1 MRIFPRATLVVLLLL
16 GPVAGTAMAVTMA
29 QLVELAKAGL
39 SDEVLIA
46 LIETDGSTFQ
56 LSAADILQLHRTGL
70 SNGVILAMQKAGQN
84 NVRAVRPTEAQAVL
98 APGAEPAPIVQEQ
111 VVQPA
116 GPTPSVINVV
126 QTVAQR
132 VTTSPAI
139 VPAVPFAVPIF
150 LRPQVNDRDRPAP
163 PQYWGWNGQRRPDT
177 WQETPRPD
185 PTMTTPGT
193 PVKKSGGS

>member
-1 MRIFPRATLVVLLLL
+1 MRIIPRATLAVLLLL
-16 GPVAGTAMAVTMA
+16 GPAVGTALAVTTV

-56 LSAADILQLHRTGL
+56 LSAADILQLHREGL
-70 SNGVILAMQKAGQN
+70 SNGVILAMQKAGQTR
-84 NVRAVRPTEAQAVL
+84 VRLVRPTEPQAVV

-139 VPAVPFAVPIF
+139 VPVVPFAVPIYV
-150 LRPQVNDRDRPAP
+150 RPQVDQRPAP

-177 WQETPRPD
+177 WQETPQPD
-185 PTMTTPGT
+185 PAATKPGT
-193 PVKKSGGS
+193 PAKKSGGS